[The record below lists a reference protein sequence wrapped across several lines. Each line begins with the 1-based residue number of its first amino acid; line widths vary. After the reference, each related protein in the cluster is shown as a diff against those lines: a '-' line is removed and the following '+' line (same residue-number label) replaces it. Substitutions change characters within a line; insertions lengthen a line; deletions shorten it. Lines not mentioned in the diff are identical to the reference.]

1 MTKKARSKGSAAS
14 DLVRRRNASRS
25 GRVHGVCTAQRA
37 VISPLFLPAFPRTE
51 KGKTVFISEGDKR
64 YLFSSFKHPLHRF
77 VHPFPP
83 LVPPPPPAPFS
94 PPCTLLPPLH
104 PSPFFFSLFFPSA
117 SPASG
122 GAQIG
127 RRPEPGWGLGGVAQ
141 IGRPRE
147 QKRRKG
153 GAQDRPPS
161 RAGWAGADPESEKGS
176 GGAQFRPHVLG
187 IGRSAAWPAVGLFLS
202 LSGLSREKRRK
213 KRRKRTKDSEKNSKN
228 KVSSAKPRTDRD
240 SNSGSA
246 DLQSAALPL
255 GHQSC

>member
-83 LVPPPPPAPFS
+83 LFPPPLHPSPPPAPFS
-94 PPCTLLPPLH
+94 LL
-104 PSPFFFSLFFPSA
+104 LFFIFPVGVPRKRRRADRPPSRA
-117 SPASG
+117 
-122 GAQIG
+122 
-127 RRPEPGWGLGGVAQ
+127 GWGLGGVAQ

-161 RAGWAGADPESEKGS
+161 RAGW
-176 GGAQFRPHVLG
+176 GG
-187 IGRSAAWPAVGLFLS
+187 GRSRERKRERRRAVPSARIGDRPICGVARSGPFSLS
-202 LSGLSREKRRK
+202 FSGLSFRWEK
-213 KRRKRTKDSEKNSKN
+213 E
-228 KVSSAKPRTDRD
+228 
-240 SNSGSA
+240 
-246 DLQSAALPL
+246 
-255 GHQSC
+255 